1 MSVKVTP
8 SFAVEAMSGKP
19 CRSTAQIF
27 ATNKQTGRI
36 TAYEKH
42 SYPNPNTEAQ
52 QKVRASFKER
62 TKAASDWWNANKPS
76 ESNPQGTELYL
87 DLMQKY
93 KQQHRIGNP
102 FSYLCSLV
110 KSDLTIPINPPS
122 DTESGSGSTG
132 GSTSKPSTGGNDNE
146 L

>member
-1 MSVKVTP
+1 MSVKITP
-8 SFAVEAMSGKP
+8 SFAVESMSGKP
-19 CRSTAQIF
+19 CRSTAQIY

-52 QKVRASFKER
+52 QQVRSNFTGRAN
-62 TKAASDWWNANKPS
+62 AAREWWNANKPS
-76 ESNPQGTELYL
+76 ESNPQGTPLYRA
-87 DLMQKY
+87 LMQQY

-102 FSYLCSLV
+102 YSYLCSLV
-110 KSDLTIPINPPS
+110 QSDFSIAITPQS
-122 DTESGSGSTG
+122 DTESGSGTPG
-132 GSTSKPSTGGNDNE
+132 GSTPTPPSGGNGDE